1 MAIKHLAIIR
11 QRLFDGGR
19 HRNEAVAVVSNA
31 TLAEEGV
38 LETTLGRC
46 VEDVASSNIEPPA
59 MVVVGEVVRLRDGLG
74 WAGAL
79 GGKLLAADPLG
90 TRSSRSRINFA
101 SDRTSPLPLPATHR
115 IILMGGREG

>member
-1 MAIKHLAIIR
+1 MPAVHHPLPALAAGSPVLVIYMAIKHLAIIR

-19 HRNEAVAVVSNA
+19 HRDEAVAVVSNA
-31 TLAEEGV
+31 TLAEEVV

-46 VEDVASSNIEPPA
+46 VEDVASSNIKPPA
-59 MVVVGEVVRLRDGLG
+59 MVVVGEVVRLRDGLD

-90 TRSSRSRINFA
+90 TRSA
-101 SDRTSPLPLPATHR
+101 
-115 IILMGGREG
+115 REAG